1 MRLNARITRLGFVV
15 ALGSLV
21 TMSLVSAE
29 GCGGDD
35 SVTDNL
41 DDASPDGITGDDSPG
56 PVGAVE
62 VVANDVKAYVGT
74 SGRIDAS
81 QSKRPA
87 GSALGFEWT
96 VKSVPA
102 GSKVTTASLVGAST
116 EVPSLVVDVAG
127 DFVLVGKA
135 TAGNE
140 SATKEVKIVGVNASV
155 FFTQVNTKDNP
166 ISTQIQTVQA
176 DGTGS
181 HALNC
186 RQNLFPDRFDQDA
199 GIGGEGGLDI
209 PDGQAGVFMMQGILS
224 AVGGVF
230 IDVAMDSYEPAP
242 GLPGRAAFANLAKV
256 GDASTISLVAA
267 TTDNTC
273 QNQALK
279 LHTITSVGKDPTAIQ
294 PRFSPDG
301 QRIAY
306 AEDRGQTDAGSTNVF
321 IAVVGFDGSS
331 YREISHYCSQQ
342 GQSCWGQ
349 HMFPRRP
356 QWIDDAHVSWIR
368 SVDPQQKSPPFTWEV
383 VTAADAPG
391 STAQRY
397 MTCSTWDIP
406 YSYSFLRNG
415 DVVASYKPQK
425 DSPED
430 LVVLG
435 RDTGGSC
442 TLVRNLTKFP
452 AAAKGSFGR
461 DFAISPDQKLV
472 AYVHHLQPI
481 SDAGTRDAFASC
493 PETGPCA
500 PIAIVSSGGGVLY
513 SVPVEGNAAPSPVGG
528 AELAA
533 VFGPRFISGGTRL
546 AWNGQAALPPGF
558 DAGLGAQAEAG
569 AGSNLDAGLSAI
581 NVIPINGGPL
591 VHVAV
596 ANLDDGTLPAG
607 GGNGGACECRPEC
620 ALRCDVASTRRS
632 ELALVTTSFIGLVFL
647 ARRRTKK
654 RDDEKS

>member
-1 MRLNARITRLGFVV
+1 MKSNRRVSRFGFAV
-15 ALGSLV
+15 AL
-21 TMSLVSAE
+21 TSLVSMGLASAQ

-35 SVTDNL
+35 SVGENT
-41 DDASPDGITGDDSPG
+41 DDASSDSAEDSPG
-56 PVGAVE
+56 TVGAVE
-62 VVANDVKAYVGT
+62 VVATDVSAYVGT

-81 QSKRPA
+81 QSKRPS
-87 GSALGFEWT
+87 GSSLSFEWT
-96 VKSVPA
+96 IKSVPN
-102 GSKVTTASLVGAST
+102 GSTVTTASLVGAST

-127 DFVLVGKA
+127 DFVLTGKA

-140 SATKEVKIVGVNASV
+140 SATKDVKITAVNAAV
-155 FFTQVNTKDNP
+155 FYTQVNTKDSP
-166 ISTQIQTVQA
+166 LSTQIQTVQA

-186 RQNLFPDRFDQDA
+186 RQNLFPDRFNQDA
-199 GIGGEGGLDI
+199 GEGGTGGLDI
-209 PDGQAGVFMMQGILS
+209 PDGQAGVLMIQGILS

-230 IDVAMDSYEPAP
+230 IDVALDSYEPPP
-242 GLPGRAAFANLAKV
+242 GQPARAAFANLSSV
-256 GDASTISLVAA
+256 GDASVMTLVAA

-279 LHTITSVGKDPTAIQ
+279 LHTISAVGKDPTALQ

-306 AEDRGQTDAGSTNVF
+306 AEDRGQSDAGSTNVF

-331 YREISHYCSQQ
+331 YREISHYCSQP

-349 HMFPRRP
+349 HLFPRRA
-356 QWIDDAHVSWIR
+356 QWVDDAHISWVR
-368 SVDPQQKSPPFTWEV
+368 SVDPKQKQPPFAWEI
-383 VTAADAPG
+383 VTASDSPG

-415 DVVASYKPQK
+415 DVVANYKPSQNA
-425 DSPED
+425 PED

-435 RDTGGSC
+435 RDTGGNC
-442 TLVRNLTKFP
+442 TVLRNLTKFP

-461 DFAISPDQKLV
+461 DFAVSPDQKLV
-472 AYVHHLQPI
+472 AYVHHLEPI
-481 SDAGTRDAFASC
+481 SDAGTRDAFSNC

-500 PIAIVSSGGGVLY
+500 PIAIVSSGGGILY
-513 SVPVEGNAAPSPVGG
+513 SVPVEGTTPPAPVGG
-528 AELAA
+528 AQLAA
-533 VFGPRFISGGTRL
+533 VFGPRFVSGGTRL

-558 DAGLGAQAEAG
+558 DAGLTKEQIEAG
-569 AGSNLDAGLSAI
+569 AGASLAAGMSAI
-581 NVIPINGGPL
+581 NVIPLGGGPL
-591 VHVAV
+591 VRVAV

-620 ALRCDVASTRRS
+620 ALRCDVAAKRRS
-632 ELALVTTSFIGLVFL
+632 DLALVTTSIIGLAFL
-647 ARRRTKK
+647 ARRRTRRK
-654 RDDEKS
+654 